1 MVQTLTISR
10 RETYLKAALFIAA
23 NIALPHIFHLFPG
36 GGRMFLPI
44 YFFTLI
50 GTMRYGWQLGLITA
64 VMSPVLGNV
73 LFGVPAT
80 FLLPDM
86 LFKGAMLTVAA
97 ALLVNKYGASLLVSL
112 ASVLAA
118 WCAVGLIE
126 WPFTGA
132 AYAFQDF
139 VTGVPGLAMLV
150 LGSWIINRYFK

>member
-10 RETYLKAALFIAA
+10 RETYIKAALFIAA

-97 ALLVNKYGASLLVSL
+97 ALFVNK
-112 ASVLAA
+112 
-118 WCAVGLIE
+118 
-126 WPFTGA
+126 
-132 AYAFQDF
+132 
-139 VTGVPGLAMLV
+139 
-150 LGSWIINRYFK
+150 